1 MTQTY
6 GLTVAGAA
14 ESYRMEAKSLNRD
27 LLSHVNF
34 TKIRSWNANDAVDKL
49 VELFTNSWVAG
60 EHDVVLAPGYVSGS
74 QHALLS
80 IAKHSAI

>member
-49 VELFTNSWVAG
+49 VELFTNS
-60 EHDVVLAPGYVSGS
+60 
-74 QHALLS
+74 
-80 IAKHSAI
+80 